1 MNFYKQGHFIVYL
14 LPNPL
19 RCMMKT
25 NFLIHRT
32 AFLLA
37 VAAFL
42 LVPSSGSAYKLLS
55 PDTLSTWL
63 TSGPPFDFLLIDVRE
78 TSEMTAIIATEN
90 CRPYHLAYNTHVFD
104 STVSRLPKTTAIVCY
119 CRTGIRS
126 GKADSIL
133 DAAGF
138 TLVYSLSGGF
148 TAWHGATEAFSYV
161 KPDSDLPAP
170 SMAGTSVRCPAV
182 LDRSARPI
190 RLTQKNGLLIC
201 SAPLLS
207 PHTISILTM
216 DGQCIE
222 KKQDPFS
229 NQTWYMP
236 LSGLSHGVYA
246 VRLESRLVR
255 SSLIIRNIPYCQFKA
270 F

>member
-1 MNFYKQGHFIVYL
+1 
-14 LPNPL
+14 
-19 RCMMKT
+19 MKT
-25 NFLIHRT
+25 DFLIYRT

-42 LVPSSGSAYKLLS
+42 FVPSSSPAYQLLS
-55 PDTLSTWL
+55 PDTLGKWL

-78 TSEMTAIIATEN
+78 TSEMTSIIATET

-104 STVSRLPKTTAIVCY
+104 STVTRLPKTTAIVCY

-133 DAAGF
+133 EAAGF
-138 TLVYSLSGGF
+138 TLLYSLSGGF
-148 TAWHGATEAFSYV
+148 TAWHGPTDSFSYV
-161 KPDSDLPAP
+161 KSTSDLPAP
-170 SMAGTSVRCPAV
+170 SMVRTSVRSPSV
-182 LDRSARPI
+182 SDRSLGQVHLSEKNGILMCNI
-190 RLTQKNGLLIC
+190 RLPYPH
-201 SAPLLS
+201 ALS
-207 PHTISILTM
+207 FFTM
-216 DGQCIE
+216 DGKLVE

-229 NQTWYMP
+229 RQTWYMP
-236 LSGLSHGVYA
+236 LSGLGHGVYV